1 MLAQQMSSPTSA
13 GVLQT
18 HQLIENHSIL
28 IRDEIYGEELV
39 HEPVLV
45 ELLQSP
51 EVQRLQGICQYG
63 VTAFLGLTPR
73 VTRLEHSVGA
83 FILVRRVGATIEEQV
98 AALLHDISHTT
109 LSHVMDHALSKPGE
123 ESYHEVHK
131 ARYLKLT
138 RLPDILAR
146 YGINQKVFAEELF
159 PLVEMP
165 SPQLCADRLDYAL
178 RDTVSFG
185 KLPIQD
191 ARRVVG
197 SLQAFPSATATCR
210 LLVLDDPDIALILSR
225 AYIMTDK
232 DVWSSPAHI
241 DMCERTGQVISEL
254 VEAGSMDD
262 KVLWQ
267 VSDAEFWTLLRQAA
281 SPKQLRAIERLEEE
295 GIPEENGLRLPHCA
309 KIRTLDPDI
318 WQGERQPAPLSM
330 VLPTWGT
337 ERQQYILSRKVS
349 IPDELPGGT
358 LAGTAIP
365 GGPSQD
371 RAQLTDTGSKSDVC
385 LMSVVVGST
394 SEHDVGE
401 D

>member
-1 MLAQQMSSPTSA
+1 MLSPTCA

-63 VTAFLGLTPR
+63 VTGFLGLAPR

-109 LSHVMDHALSKPGE
+109 LSHVMDYALSKPGE
-123 ESYHEVHK
+123 GSYHEVHK
-131 ARYLKLT
+131 TRYLEMT

-146 YGINQKVFAEELF
+146 HGINQKVFEEELF

-178 RDTVSFG
+178 RDAVSFG
-185 KLPIQD
+185 KLAMED

-197 SLQAFPSATATCR
+197 SLKAFPSATATRR
-210 LLVLDDPDIALILSR
+210 LLVLDDPYLALILSR
-225 AYIMTDK
+225 AYITTDK
-232 DVWSSPAHI
+232 DVWSSPAHMDI
-241 DMCERTGQVISEL
+241 YQRTGWVIGE
-254 VEAGSMDD
+254 EAGSVDD

-267 VSDAEFWTLLRQAA
+267 VSDAEFWTLLRQTAN
-281 SPKQLRAIERLEEE
+281 PKQLRAIERLEEE
-295 GIPEENGLRLPHCA
+295 GIPEDNGLRLPHCA
-309 KIRTLDPDI
+309 KIRTLDPDV
-318 WQGERQPAPLSM
+318 WQGGEKQPAPLSI
-330 VLPTWGT
+330 VLPTWGS
-337 ERQQYILSRKVS
+337 ERQQYILSR
-349 IPDELPGGT
+349 
-358 LAGTAIP
+358 
-365 GGPSQD
+365 SQH
-371 RAQLTDTGSKSDVC
+371 Q
-385 LMSVVVGST
+385 
-394 SEHDVGE
+394 
-401 D
+401 

>member
-1 MLAQQMSSPTSA
+1 MSSPTSA

-18 HQLIENHSIL
+18 HLLIDNHKIL

-51 EVQRLQGICQYG
+51 EVQRLQGICQHG
-63 VTAFLGLTPR
+63 VTGYLGLTPR

-83 FILVRRVGATIEEQV
+83 FILVRRVGGTIEEQV

-109 LSHVMDHALSKPGE
+109 LSHVIDHALSKPGE

-131 ARYLKLT
+131 TRYLEMT

-146 YGINQKVFAEELF
+146 HRINQKVFKEELF

-178 RDTVSFG
+178 RDAVSFG
-185 KLPIQD
+185 NLTMED

-197 SLQAFPSATATCR
+197 SLKAFPSAIATRR
-210 LLVLDDPDIALILSR
+210 LLVLDDPHVALILSR
-225 AYIMTDK
+225 AYITTDK

-241 DMCERTGQVISEL
+241 DMCQRTGRVIGEL

-262 KVLWQ
+262 KMLWQ
-267 VSDAEFWTLLRQAA
+267 LSDAEFWTLLRQAA
-281 SPKQLRAIERLEEE
+281 NPEQLRAIERLENE
-295 GIPEENGLRLPHCA
+295 GIPEDNGLRLPQCA
-309 KIRTLDPDI
+309 KIRTLDPDV
-318 WQGERQPAPLSM
+318 WQGGEKQPAPLSI
-330 VLPTWGT
+330 VLPMWGS
-337 ERQQYILSRKVS
+337 ERLQYILSR
-349 IPDELPGGT
+349 
-358 LAGTAIP
+358 
-365 GGPSQD
+365 SQH
-371 RAQLTDTGSKSDVC
+371 R
-385 LMSVVVGST
+385 
-394 SEHDVGE
+394 
-401 D
+401 